1 MTSPDRSAYF
11 KEYRQ
16 RPHAKR
22 KSQAYQKTY
31 RQQPEVREHIKAR
44 NRKSEKQPAR
54 REYRRKYQSKYTKT
68 EIGKRVHRRSMLR
81 KRINDG
87 DLRWIEE
94 EKQLCTEIAELREQ
108 AMASAEIEAKR
119 RELDRE
125 YRERKKLA
133 VKTVEQVR
141 EEAETRKA
149 NADLKNRIE
158 RAMAERASM
167 NQPVT
172 QQPSRELSIVEE
184 YRRAMAN
191 ITTHR
196 SNVRDGVRRKFQK
209 KLKRQSGVK
218 AEKSTA
224 ELQRFNQ
231 DAIFRGNDRPQPQT
245 QDFDTPSTDQR
256 PVSR

>member
-16 RPHAKR
+16 RPEAKKKIQSYQQAYRQRPEIRDYIKAYQRNHSKDPAQRERKR
-22 KSQAYQKTY
+22 KYIAM
-31 RQQPEVREHIKAR
+31 
-44 NRKSEKQPAR
+44 
-54 REYRRKYQSKYTKT
+54 YTKSP
-68 EIGKRVHRRSMLR
+68 IGKRVHRRSMLR

-87 DLRWIEE
+87 DLRWVEE

-133 VKTVEQVR
+133 VKTVKQVR

-149 NADLKNRIE
+149 NADLKKRIE